1 MTTLNIPDMH
11 RGGCKATVENTIH
24 TLDPSARISFDM
36 PARRIELDS
45 RAETGAVREALAAAG
60 YPATQ
65 A

>member
-11 RGGCKATVENTIH
+11 CGGCKATVEKTIG
-24 TLDPSARISFDM
+24 TLDPQARISFVM
-36 PARRIELDS
+36 AERRIDVDS
-45 RAETGAVREALAAAG
+45 RADTGAVRVALAAAG